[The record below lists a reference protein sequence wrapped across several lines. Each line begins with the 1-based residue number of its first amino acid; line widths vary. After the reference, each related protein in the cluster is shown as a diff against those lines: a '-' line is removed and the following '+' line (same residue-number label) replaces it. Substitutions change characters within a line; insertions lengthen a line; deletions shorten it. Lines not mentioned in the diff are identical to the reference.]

1 MQIERATERE
11 CPLHAPLQRQI
22 TKMLVVVD
30 PTASE
35 HPGVDKAARIAAGC
49 GAALEL
55 YVCDVVQEGDPAD
68 RATREEQALG
78 LLERLAAGLRAS
90 GLEVECRVEW
100 HAPLEQG
107 IGLRVL
113 HAGADFVVK
122 ETHRHQLAATRGGYG
137 LTDWTL
143 IRQISVPLL
152 LVRETPW
159 PGHPRITVG
168 VDPMHPAQRPAT
180 LDEALIAVGAEVANA
195 TRGVID
201 ALHVLQEPPHL
212 PGETVPAA
220 TRAAAHARARQ
231 AVTRLIECS
240 NSGGNP
246 VELHFVTGRVAANVL
261 GFAAARETDILV
273 LGSGAHSRWRQ
284 SGASGT
290 AAQILESLTCD
301 LLVVRPPGYVSPLLV
316 TDDD

>member
-1 MQIERATERE
+1 MPSEKMIERE
-11 CPLHAPLQRQI
+11 CPLHAPLPRRIQRI
-22 TKMLVVVD
+22 LVVVD
-30 PTASE
+30 PTANE
-35 HPGVDKAARIAAGC
+35 HPGVEKAARIAAGC
-49 GAALEL
+49 GASLEL
-55 YVCDVVQEGDPAD
+55 YVCDVVQEGDPAE
-68 RATREEQALG
+68 RAMREEQSLAL
-78 LLERLAAGLRAS
+78 LDRLASGLRAR
-90 GLEVECRVEW
+90 GLEVERHVEW

-107 IGLRVL
+107 ISLRVL
-113 HAGADFVVK
+113 RSTADFVVK
-122 ETHRHQLAATRGGYG
+122 ETHRHPLAPSRGGYG

-159 PGHPRITVG
+159 PAQPRITVG

-180 LDEALIAVGAEVANA
+180 LDESMITIGAEVANA

-212 PGETVPAA
+212 PGEPVPADA
-220 TRAAAHARARQ
+220 RAAAHALARK
-231 AVTRLIECS
+231 AVTQLVACS

-246 VELHFVTGRVAANVL
+246 VELKFVTGRVAPNVL
-261 GFAAARETDILV
+261 GFVASRGTNILV
-273 LGSGAHSRWRQ
+273 MGSGAHARWRQ
-284 SGASGT
+284 TGASGT

-316 TDDD
+316 TDE